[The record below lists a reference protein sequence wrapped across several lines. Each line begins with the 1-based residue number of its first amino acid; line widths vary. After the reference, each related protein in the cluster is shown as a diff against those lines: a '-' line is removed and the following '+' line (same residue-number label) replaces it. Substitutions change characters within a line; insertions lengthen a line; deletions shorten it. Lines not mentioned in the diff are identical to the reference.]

1 MHEKRW
7 QVVLDSKQNMAPPRN
22 TKNGH
27 LVMCFFCRYKAATLL
42 HKSQEHLSVD
52 SAQNSSRPT
61 LCFYELSRK
70 HIKTE
75 GSKNSSTS

>member
-27 LVMCFFCRYKAATLL
+27 LVMCFFCRYKAVTLL
-42 HKSQEHLSVD
+42 HKSQEQTHTVFL
-52 SAQNSSRPT
+52 
-61 LCFYELSRK
+61 
-70 HIKTE
+70 
-75 GSKNSSTS
+75 

>member
-27 LVMCFFCRYKAATLL
+27 LVMCFFNEQ
-42 HKSQEHLSVD
+42 SSGSVPEKQLG
-52 SAQNSSRPT
+52 SRQLANSSGR
-61 LCFYELSRK
+61 CK
-70 HIKTE
+70 
-75 GSKNSSTS
+75 